1 VTVPTIPGWIEQWY
15 GKEPAAGKVMLN
27 VPPGAIEPELQA
39 PALATE
45 VWVMESLLVHVTMP
59 PTDTV
64 IGFGAKAV
72 VVMVDAPETI
82 DTAPG
87 PPDRVDAGAA
97 GDDEPHAA
105 AKLSSSAISASLK
118 DV

>member
-1 VTVPTIPGWIEQWY
+1 
-15 GKEPAAGKVMLN
+15 
-27 VPPGAIEPELQA
+27 
-39 PALATE
+39 
-45 VWVMESLLVHVTMP
+45 
-59 PTDTV
+59 
-64 IGFGAKAV
+64 
-72 VVMVDAPETI
+72 MVDAPETI

-105 AKLSSSAISASLK
+105 AKLSSSAMSASLK

>member
-1 VTVPTIPGWIEQWY
+1 
-15 GKEPAAGKVMLN
+15 MLN
-27 VPPGAIEPELQA
+27 FPPGAIEPEFQA

-45 VWVMESLLVHVTMP
+45 VWVMESLLVHVTVP
-59 PTDTV
+59 PTDAA

-72 VVMVDAPETI
+72 VDKVDAPETI

-87 PPDRVDAGAA
+87 PADDVDAGAA

-105 AKLSSSAISASLK
+105 AKPSRSAISVSLK